1 MAENEV
7 LVDIRDLGKREQE
20 VRLFDPYCKDG
31 EKTRYTIIRL
41 VKMSP
46 GESKDCFQV
55 SRDAYQKELQI
66 TQDDEKAN
74 KTFETV
80 VAGMSA
86 QEVID
91 TLIQYRRVNMEA
103 ASDLITIPD
112 EENLSEQEV
121 EAKRKEKIDE

>member
-31 EKTRYTIIRL
+31 EKARYTIIRL

-66 TQDDEKAN
+66 TQDDERAN

-91 TLIQYRRVNMEA
+91 TLIQYRRFNMEA

-121 EAKRKEKIDE
+121 EAKRTEKIDE